1 MGKASRQRRLKQERE
16 RKQRRA
22 AQPSASSPSGSSRP
36 PHETQRHDIPPR
48 QGRGTRRDIRH
59 EPPSQAKQASQ
70 RELAAVGVAEAL
82 HALAHGMQDQFM
94 EWVEAL
100 AGQRQVPGWDAT
112 VSRELV
118 SYLRVSVS
126 GAWRHGWQPPTRRRC
141 TVTVRS
147 PPNRPERTAHP
158 TGETA
163 VPTHTCPSH
172 DVAFD
177 TGLLTVG
184 SALPLSGLAIHQ

>member
-1 MGKASRQRRLKQERE
+1 MIASPSWPRISKIPSTGS

-22 AQPSASSPSGSSRP
+22 AQPSASSLSGSSRP

-59 EPPSQAKQASQ
+59 EPPSQAKQPSQ

-82 HALAHGMQDQFM
+82 HALAHGLQDQFM

-112 VSRELV
+112 VSPSLKI
-118 SYLRVSVS
+118 
-126 GAWRHGWQPPTRRRC
+126 
-141 TVTVRS
+141 
-147 PPNRPERTAHP
+147 RT
-158 TGETA
+158 
-163 VPTHTCPSH
+163 S
-172 DVAFD
+172 
-177 TGLLTVG
+177 
-184 SALPLSGLAIHQ
+184 